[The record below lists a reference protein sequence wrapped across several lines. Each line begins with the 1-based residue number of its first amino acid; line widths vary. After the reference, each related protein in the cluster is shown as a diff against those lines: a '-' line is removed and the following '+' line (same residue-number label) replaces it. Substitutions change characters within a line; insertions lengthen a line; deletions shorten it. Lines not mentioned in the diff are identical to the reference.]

1 MSTAAPRRIAS
12 LATSVLLIVGSIGV
26 AAAASG
32 TGHAL
37 TRDTKTVKA
46 ISTRWSPTTVRISAG
61 DRIRWKAV
69 SNSHTVT
76 AYGGGWHFD
85 GSLASGQVLRHRFAH
100 AGTFRFRCQFHSSLV
115 NGVCSGMCGKVVV
128 TS

>member
-46 ISTRWSPTTVRISAG
+46 ISTHWSPTTVRISAG

-100 AGTFRFRCQFHSSLV
+100 AGTFKFRCQFHSSLV

-128 TS
+128 RS

>member
-1 MSTAAPRRIAS
+1 MSIAS
-12 LATSVLLIVGSIGV
+12 PRLVVSFAASLLLIAGSIGV
-26 AAAASG
+26 AAATSG
-32 TGHAL
+32 TGDAP

-46 ISTRWSPTTVRISAG
+46 ISTHWSPTTVRISAG

-85 GSLASGQVLRHRFAH
+85 ESLASGDVLNHRFAH
-100 AGTFRFRCQFHSSLV
+100 AGTFKFRCQFHSSLV
-115 NGVCSGMCGKVVV
+115 NGECSGMCGKVVV
-128 TS
+128 AS